1 MPEYISVTVPYEIRN
16 SYISKNHFSVGK
28 IPDDDKPMLINLYGE
43 SIRNIRQLNQD
54 ETFLFSGQDTIS
66 PDLVVQ
72 TLYKVRSAHEYPP
85 DVVHAKRYYLSQSI
99 APIKGAITPVNFRQQ
114 LEKYIS
120 ENPIL
125 RTNYYKNIFGEYWAV
140 ELNEQK
146 PELSFHVL
154 NVLDA
159 KDLDNK
165 LDSIMTAD
173 RHRQF
178 NLTRKSLLRISVYR
192 ISFQE
197 YAILITQP
205 QLIANSWDPM
215 AFLRELLPYDDLPE
229 YVPAPYTSI
238 SQAFTQQGTKDRKL
252 VLDYWKKN
260 LAQLPPKPIICGYNP
275 SQKSPSTRATLYKIS
290 QKETDI
296 IRSKI
301 VDSDRSFWIALLE
314 TAWGIMLQ
322 QFNESDDTHFPLLL
336 PFRQAK
342 LKNSTSADM
351 HNALPMRVQCTPQET
366 VRDLVKK
373 QLVQLIGA
381 QPIGRPTRQEL
392 ANITGQNT
400 NYNHIISFQ
409 GFWAESISYSQIP
422 QSNVITQA
430 TMNVCDT
437 GRDLAVYFRFNGKE
451 IFIETLYNENSI
463 SEETIEATIL
473 QYHKV
478 LTGMMEN
485 WNNPINKLKHKLE
498 SADIITHNSH
508 KLSKDTIVSMLREIS
523 FFSELNDDSLYTLAN
538 SSHLYTSFSDDT
550 ILSIG
555 EQQDNLIFVLGGK
568 VARYME
574 SSECWLNPLSVIK
587 KNGLVNE
594 YALTDT
600 NSCIMAQV
608 STSKALLISIPVNTI
623 RKLMVTNPTMI
634 QKFNAYILDEL
645 KKYQKRWVNT

>member
-1 MPEYISVTVPYEIRN
+1 MSDSISNTVPYEIMN
-16 SYISKNHFSVGK
+16 NNILTHHFSISKISN
-28 IPDDDKPMLINLYGE
+28 DDKTMLTNLYGE
-43 SIRNIRQLNQD
+43 NINNIRPLKQD
-54 ETFLFSGQDTIS
+54 ESFLFSGQDTMS
-66 PDLVVQ
+66 PDLVIQ

-85 DVVHAKRYYLSQSI
+85 DVLHAKRYYLSQSI

-114 LEKYIS
+114 LEKYIR
-120 ENPIL
+120 ENTIL
-125 RTNYYKNIFGEYWAV
+125 RTNYYKSVFGEYWAV
-140 ELNEQK
+140 ELNTQE
-146 PELSFHVL
+146 PDLSFHVL

-173 RHRQF
+173 RHRPF
-178 NLTRKSLLRISVYR
+178 NLTRKSLLRVSVYR

-197 YAILITQP
+197 YAVLITQP

-229 YVPAPYTSI
+229 YVPAPYASI
-238 SQAFTQQGTKDRKL
+238 SQAFTQQGTTDRNL
-252 VLDYWKKN
+252 VIDYWKKN
-260 LAQLPPKPIICGYNP
+260 LAQLPPKPSIIGYTPTTKKP
-275 SQKSPSTRATLYKIS
+275 SIRAFIYKIS
-290 QKETDI
+290 ETETDI

-322 QFNESDDTHFPLLL
+322 QSNETDDTHFPLLL

-342 LKNSTSADM
+342 LKDSTSADL
-351 HNALPMRVQCTPQET
+351 HNALPIRVQCIPQTT
-366 VRDLVKK
+366 VRDQVKK
-373 QLVQLIGA
+373 QLIQLIGA
-381 QPIGRPTRQEL
+381 QPIGRPTRKEL
-392 ANITGQNT
+392 ADITGQNT
-400 NYNHIISFQ
+400 SYNHIISFQ

-437 GRDLAVYFRFNGKE
+437 GRDIAVYFRFNGKE
-451 IFIETLYNENSI
+451 IMIEVLYNENSI
-463 SEETIEATIL
+463 SEDTIEAIIL
-473 QYHKV
+473 HYHKV

-485 WNNPINKLKHKLE
+485 WNNPIYKLKQKLD
-498 SADIITHNSH
+498 SADIIMHNSH
-508 KLSKDTIVSMLREIS
+508 KLSKDTIVSMLRDIS
-523 FFSELNDDSLYTLAN
+523 FFSTLDDNSLYKLADN
-538 SSHLYTSFSDDT
+538 SHIYTSFSDDT

-555 EQQDNLIFVLGGK
+555 EQQDDLIFVLGGK

-574 SSECWLNPLSVIK
+574 SNESWLNPLSVIK

-608 STSKALLISIPVNTI
+608 ATSKALLINIPITIVN
-623 RKLMVTNPTMI
+623 KLMASNPTMA

-645 KKYQKRWVNT
+645 KKYQKRWINT